1 MHSLALALVVVVP
14 ILIIAIALVAS
25 LPYDESVSVSVN
37 GIPFPGGRGGRA
49 AAIAALVLVAA
60 AFTALVV
67 AATTDSPQVS
77 RWCLVAFVACVAG
90 QLALSALSSHPRHNV
105 RRRGS
110 NPDAPA
116 QVRAL
121 PPAPGDAETS
131 RNGRALTSA
140 AVGITAF
147 ALVLPLAPVPSA
159 GDPAGTALALALDL
173 AVPVLVTILVL
184 RWMGGSRHG

>member
-1 MHSLALALVVVVP
+1 MNALALALVVVVP

-25 LPYDESVSVSVN
+25 LPHDESVSVSVN

-49 AAIAALVLVAA
+49 AAIAALVLMAA
-60 AFTALVV
+60 AFTALTVS
-67 AATTDSPQVS
+67 ATTDSPQAS

-90 QLALSALSSHPRHNV
+90 QLALSALSSHPRRNDW
-105 RRRGS
+105 RRGS
-110 NPDAPA
+110 NPNAPA

-121 PPAPGDAETS
+121 PPAPGDVETS
-131 RNGRALTSA
+131 RDGRALTSA

-147 ALVLPLAPVPSA
+147 ALVLPLAPAPSA
-159 GDPAGTALALALDL
+159 GDPAGTALDL

-184 RWMGGSRHG
+184 RWMGGPRRG